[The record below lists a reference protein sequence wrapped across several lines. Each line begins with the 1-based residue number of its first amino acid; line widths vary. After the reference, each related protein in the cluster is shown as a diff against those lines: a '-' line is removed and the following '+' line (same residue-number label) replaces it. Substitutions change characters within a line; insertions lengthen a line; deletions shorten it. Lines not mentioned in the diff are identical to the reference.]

1 MRKNKNNIFIIYSFL
16 GSDFEQDV
24 HSATIGFG
32 TYSKTFKLSDGT
44 IVNCFILDTG
54 GAEEFHSLTASY
66 YRKADAI
73 LLLYDITKKYTFDEI
88 KDYYAKE
95 IRERCNI
102 NIPVV
107 LIGNKLDKESERE
120 VSRKEAIEL
129 ALKEKY
135 RFKETSCKTNENV
148 DSAFETLI
156 ELWSIEERKKKLI
169 GERSNSDEFRKNKK
183 REIEIERRSTTV
195 ALTFK
200 ERKVNINDNV
210 FVIETSTKKTSKKKC
225 EC

>member
-24 HSATIGFG
+24 HSPTIGFG

-183 REIEIERRSTTV
+183 RDIVIKSSISATI
-195 ALTFK
+195 TFGEK
-200 ERKVNINDNV
+200 KNKGNDNF
-210 FVIETSTKKTSKKKC
+210 FVIESSTKKTSKKKC

>member
-183 REIEIERRSTTV
+183 RDIVIKSSISATI
-195 ALTFK
+195 TFGEK
-200 ERKVNINDNV
+200 KNKGNDNF
-210 FVIETSTKKTSKKKC
+210 FVIESSTKKTSKKKC

>member
-16 GSDFEQDV
+16 GSDFEQNV

-183 REIEIERRSTTV
+183 RDIVIKSSISATI
-195 ALTFK
+195 TFGEK
-200 ERKVNINDNV
+200 KNKGNDNF
-210 FVIETSTKKTSKKKC
+210 FVIESSTKKTSKKKC